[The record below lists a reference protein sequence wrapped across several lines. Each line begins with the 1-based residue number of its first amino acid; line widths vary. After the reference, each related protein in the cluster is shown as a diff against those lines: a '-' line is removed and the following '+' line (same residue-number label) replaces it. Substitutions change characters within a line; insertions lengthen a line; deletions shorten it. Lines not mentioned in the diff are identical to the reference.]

1 MAGQPVIRAD
11 TVLGPSFGGRVVTGL
26 LPYVAVVVARHLD
39 LIYLTQ
45 LERYNS
51 ARLRGWIA
59 RHWRIILDGRGAL
72 AQVAV
77 LGTGIVL
84 AWSPLSSI
92 PGFRYAGVGI
102 WYIVWLAAGRWLSAR
117 YSSLQVSQR
126 LQWTPRT
133 VRLAT
138 VTCVLAVAALLA
150 AAWLTA
156 AVLSPMT
163 AAPRVLLVGIGLAA
177 GLWVVPEAAAGTILV
192 ANLSL
197 APWERAVNRRFYALA
212 ATRMRRYPGE
222 VVGIT
227 GSYGKTTTKFITAAL
242 LQGRY
247 SVFKTPDGVN
257 TTMGIVRIV
266 REALRDDHR
275 FFVVEVAAYG
285 PGEIREVCEILR
297 PRFGILTAVGVQH
310 LERFGTPER
319 IAEAKYELIASLQPD
334 GVAIVNADDP
344 NCLRLAERARREGR
358 RVRLYGVGEDERALS
373 VRGKDVKLSSKGSAF
388 RVETEYG
395 AAMFETRLL
404 GGWNIGNILGAT
416 AAALECGVPLEE
428 IADSVRTL
436 APAPKRLEIREEGGV
451 IKLIDV
457 ANANPRGA
465 QMALEVLS
473 QFEGGSKIL
482 ITPGLVELGQ
492 IEAEE
497 NRRLGRAAAAVCD
510 YVVLVGLQQTQ
521 PLREGLR
528 EAGFAGSRVL
538 TARHAD
544 DVADCLNAI
553 VCEGDVLLYENRLPD
568 SYLEFA

>member
-1 MAGQPVIRAD
+1 MIRAD
-11 TVLGPSFGGRVVTGL
+11 TVLGSSFAGRVITGL
-26 LPYVAVVVARHLD
+26 LPYAAVVVARHLD

-45 LERYNS
+45 LERYSS

-59 RHWRIILDGRGAL
+59 RHWRIILDRRGAL

-77 LGTGIVL
+77 LGAGIVL
-84 AWSPLSSI
+84 AWSPLSAI
-92 PGFRYAGVGI
+92 PGFGYAGTGI
-102 WYIVWLAAGRWLSAR
+102 LYIAWLAAGRWLSTR
-117 YSSLQVSQR
+117 YASLQVSQR

-133 VRLAT
+133 VRLAA

-150 AAWLTA
+150 AAWLTS
-156 AVLSPMT
+156 AVLSQLT

-177 GLWVVPEAAAGTILV
+177 GLCVVSEAAAGTILV

-197 APWERAVNRRFYALA
+197 APWERAVNRRFYAQA

-242 LQGRY
+242 LQRRY

-319 IAEAKYELIASLQPD
+319 IAEAKYELIASLPPD

-358 RVRLYGVGEDERALS
+358 RVRLYGIGEDERTLS

-492 IEAEE
+492 MEAEE

-510 YVVLVGLQQTQ
+510 YVVLVGPQQTQ

>member
-1 MAGQPVIRAD
+1 MRSGGGP
-11 TVLGPSFGGRVVTGL
+11 LGPSLAGRAVTGL
-26 LPYVAVVVARHLD
+26 LPYMAVVVARHLD

-59 RHWRIILDGRGAL
+59 GHWGIALDGRGAL
-72 AQVAV
+72 VQVAV
-77 LGTGIVL
+77 LGTGIFL
-84 AWSPLSSI
+84 AWIPL
-92 PGFRYAGVGI
+92 PAMTF
-102 WYIVWLAAGRWLSAR
+102 YIVWLAAGIWLRARW
-117 YSSLQVSQR
+117 SSLQVSQQ

-133 VRLAT
+133 VRLAA
-138 VTCVLAVAALLA
+138 VTLVLAVVGMFVTSG
-150 AAWLTA
+150 LT
-156 AVLSPMT
+156 V
-163 AAPRVLLVGIGLAA
+163 VLLSRLMVAPLALRIGIGLAA
-177 GLWVVPEAAAGTILV
+177 GLLLMSEIAAGTVLL

-197 APWERAVNRRFYALA
+197 TPLEQAINRRYYAQA
-212 ATRMRRYPGE
+212 KARMRQYPGQ

-227 GSYGKTTTKFITAAL
+227 GSYGKTTTKFITATL
-242 LQGRY
+242 LQRRY

-257 TTMGIVRIV
+257 TTMGIVRVV

-297 PRFGILTAVGVQH
+297 PRLGILTAVGVQH

-319 IAEAKYELIASLQPD
+319 IAEAKYELIDSLPPD
-334 GVAIVNADDP
+334 GLAIVNADDP
-344 NCLRLAERARREGR
+344 GCLRLAERARREGR
-358 RVRLYGVGEDERALS
+358 RVLLYGIGEDERVLG
-373 VRGKDVKLSSKGSAF
+373 VRGKDIKLSSKGSAF
-388 RVETEYG
+388 RVETEHG

-404 GGWNIGNILGAT
+404 GGWNIVNILGAT

-428 IADSVRTL
+428 IADGVKTL
-436 APAPKRLEIREEGGV
+436 TPAPKRLEIREEGGV

-457 ANANPRGA
+457 ANANPLGA
-465 QMALEVLS
+465 RMALEVLS

-497 NRRLGRAAAAVCD
+497 NRRLGRAAAQVCD
-510 YVVLVGLQQTQ
+510 YVLLVGPQQTQ

-538 TARHAD
+538 VARHSGE
-544 DVADCLNAI
+544 VADCLKAI
-553 VCEGDVLLYENRLPD
+553 VREGDVLLYENRLPD
-568 SYLEFA
+568 TYLEFA

>member
-11 TVLGPSFGGRVVTGL
+11 TVLGPSFAGRVVTGL
-26 LPYVAVVVARHLD
+26 LPYAAVVVARHLD

-45 LERYNS
+45 LERYSS
-51 ARLRGWIA
+51 ARLRSWVA

-77 LGTGIVL
+77 LGAGIVL

-92 PGFRYAGVGI
+92 PGFGYAGTGI
-102 WYIVWLAAGRWLSAR
+102 LYIAWLAAGRWLSAR
-117 YSSLQVSQR
+117 YASLQVSQR

-133 VRLAT
+133 VRLAA
-138 VTCVLAVAALLA
+138 VTCVLAVAAMLA

-156 AVLSPMT
+156 AVLSQLT

-177 GLWVVPEAAAGTILV
+177 GLCVMSEAAAGTILV

-197 APWERAVNRRFYALA
+197 APWERTVNRRFYAQA

-242 LQGRY
+242 LQRRY

-319 IAEAKYELIASLQPD
+319 IAEAKYELIASLPPD
-334 GVAIVNADDP
+334 GLAIVNADDP
-344 NCLRLAERARREGR
+344 NCLRLAERAGREGR
-358 RVRLYGVGEDERALS
+358 RVRLYGIGEDERALS

-510 YVVLVGLQQTQ
+510 YVVLVGPQQTQ

>member
-1 MAGQPVIRAD
+1 MSSGMVFGSSLAGRAM
-11 TVLGPSFGGRVVTGL
+11 TGL
-26 LPYVAVVVARHLD
+26 VPYMAVVVMRYLD
-39 LIYLTQ
+39 LIYLIQ

-51 ARLRGWIA
+51 TRLCGWIA
-59 RHWRIILDGRGAL
+59 RHWGIALDGRGAL
-72 AQVAV
+72 VQTAV
-77 LGTGIVL
+77 LVAGILL
-84 AWSPLSSI
+84 AESPLPAI
-92 PGFRYAGVGI
+92 TF
-102 WYIVWLAAGRWLSAR
+102 YIVWLAAGMWLRARW
-117 YSSLQVSQR
+117 SSLQVSQR

-133 VRLAT
+133 VRLAA
-138 VTCVLAVAALLA
+138 VAFVLAGAMMFVTSWLAVVLLSR
-150 AAWLTA
+150 LM
-156 AVLSPMT
+156 V
-163 AAPRVLLVGIGLAA
+163 APRVLLVGIGLAA
-177 GLWVVPEAAAGTILV
+177 GLLVMSEVAAGMVLV

-197 APWERAVNRRFYALA
+197 APLEHAINRRFYAQA
-212 ATRMRRYPGE
+212 HARMRQYPGE
-222 VVGIT
+222 IIGIT

-242 LQGRY
+242 LQRRY

-257 TTMGIVRIV
+257 TTMGIVRVV
-266 REALRDDHR
+266 REALRDDHQ

-297 PRFGILTAVGVQH
+297 PRLGILTAVGVQH

-319 IAEAKYELIASLQPD
+319 IAEAKYELIDSLPPD
-334 GVAIVNADDP
+334 GLAIVNADDP
-344 NCLRLAERARREGR
+344 VCLRLAERARQEGR
-358 RVRLYGVGEDERALS
+358 RVLLYGIGEDERALG

-388 RVETEYG
+388 RVETEHG

-416 AAALECGVPLEE
+416 AAALECGMPLEE
-428 IADSVRTL
+428 IADGVRTL

-465 QMALEVLS
+465 QMALDVLS

-510 YVVLVGLQQTQ
+510 YVVLVGPQQTQ
-521 PLREGLR
+521 PLREG
-528 EAGFAGSRVL
+528 FARPVFPE
-538 TARHAD
+538 
-544 DVADCLNAI
+544 V
-553 VCEGDVLLYENRLPD
+553 
-568 SYLEFA
+568 EF